1 MWRERVP
8 ETVVFVDVETT
19 GLHSTDKIVSLGAV
33 KVSML
38 ELGRTNTEI
47 SAVHVLFDPGR
58 KSHPRAEDV
67 HGYSDW
73 VLRHQDPFSDYAE
86 TIHAFLE
93 SGDLVVAHNARF
105 DFGFIDRE
113 MAAVGLPP
121 LQRPRFCTME
131 ATRNLGIGS
140 ASLDSCCRRVGVS
153 RAGARH
159 GALEDAWLTQMVY
172 LWLHD
177 SPWRAP
183 LPYTLA
189 APPRMHVAPP
199 QPEGE
204 LPRRSK
210 RNAQLVRLRRRVSHL
225 LTMVVSIALADGAI
239 DDRERHALLDI
250 VGAKAQEMGIKDPL
264 SAAGDIVAEA
274 LAALPDPSDL
284 EVAAAYFRDDDAARA
299 ELAAAIETVAR
310 ADGSLAAGE
319 MQALRQIAA
328 LLGGAVAS
336 PASVS
341 ADA

>member
-8 ETVVFVDVETT
+8 EKVVFVDVETT

-33 KVSML
+33 KVSMS

-47 SAVHVLFDPGR
+47 SAVHLLFDPGR

-113 MAAVGLPP
+113 MAGAGLPP

-131 ATRNLGIGS
+131 ATRDLGIGS
-140 ASLDSCCRRVGVS
+140 ASLDACCRRIGIS
-153 RAGARH
+153 RQSAQH
-159 GALEDAWLTQMVY
+159 GALEDAWLTQLVY

-183 LPYTLA
+183 LPPTLA
-189 APPRMHVAPP
+189 MPPRMHEAPP
-199 QPEGE
+199 QPEGG

-210 RNAQLVRLRRRVSHL
+210 RNAQLVRLRRSVTHL
-225 LTMVVSIALADGAI
+225 LAMVVSIALADGVI
-239 DDRERHALLDI
+239 DDRERHALLDL
-250 VGAKAQEMGIKDPL
+250 VAGKAQAMGIKDPL
-264 SAAGDIVAEA
+264 SAAEELVAEA
-274 LAALPDPSDL
+274 LAAVPDAGDL
-284 EVAAAYFRDDDAARA
+284 ALSAAHFRDDDTARA

-310 ADGSLAAGE
+310 ADGILANGE
-319 MQALRQIAA
+319 MLALRNIAA
-328 LLGGAVAS
+328 LLGGTVAARS
-336 PASVS
+336 SVS